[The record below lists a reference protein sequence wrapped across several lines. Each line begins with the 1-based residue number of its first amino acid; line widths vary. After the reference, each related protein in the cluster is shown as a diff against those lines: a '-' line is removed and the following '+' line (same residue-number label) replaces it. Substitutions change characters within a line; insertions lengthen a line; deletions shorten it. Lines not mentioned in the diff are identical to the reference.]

1 MSDKPKAKRG
11 QRIGEFCGGSCLKEC
26 TQYFG
31 DGLAAACRTCPN

>member
-1 MSDKPKAKRG
+1 MSDKPKAKRA

-26 TQYFG
+26 MQYFG